1 MTALWILFS
10 SFCSASILACIR
22 FLSGTLSFVDIAFVE
37 FSFVLIVTTAVMR
50 LKGVSFRTKVWPL
63 HLLRSV
69 IGAGVVI
76 TQILTVAHM
85 PVASAQTLQYT
96 SPLFV
101 ALFVSFGALKRR
113 ERIDFRML
121 ASIFIAF
128 VGICVMFHPSARSF
142 PDDFVPVGLLCG
154 LLTAVSMLLLKK
166 LGAINEPVTRTV
178 FYFHL
183 HGAIIFGAL
192 MPFYGSLS
200 GEQLLQIPLCAMLVL
215 LVFGQFA
222 RTIGWGKGNTLLGS
236 VLTFS
241 GVVFATLI
249 DCFLFGEIPSF
260 YSLVG
265 MSIIILASAACLILT
280 ARNERKK
287 HAGMPLEI
295 PKNSSSTQ
303 VES

>member
-1 MTALWILFS
+1 
-10 SFCSASILACIR
+10 
-22 FLSGTLSFVDIAFVE
+22 
-37 FSFVLIVTTAVMR
+37 
-50 LKGVSFRTKVWPL
+50 
-63 HLLRSV
+63 
-69 IGAGVVI
+69 
-76 TQILTVAHM
+76 
-85 PVASAQTLQYT
+85 
-96 SPLFV
+96 
-101 ALFVSFGALKRR
+101 
-113 ERIDFRML
+113 
-121 ASIFIAF
+121 
-128 VGICVMFHPSARSF
+128 
-142 PDDFVPVGLLCG
+142 
-154 LLTAVSMLLLKK
+154 
-166 LGAINEPVTRTV
+166 
-178 FYFHL
+178 
-183 HGAIIFGAL
+183 